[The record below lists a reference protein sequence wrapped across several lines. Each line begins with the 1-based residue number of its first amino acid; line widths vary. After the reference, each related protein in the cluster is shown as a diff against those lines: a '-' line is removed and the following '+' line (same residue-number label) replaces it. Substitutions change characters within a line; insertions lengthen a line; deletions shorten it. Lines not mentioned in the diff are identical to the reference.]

1 MSRDQWGRARVRAS
15 QDMTLARRRA
25 DAEPSAAKFL
35 RDEYPDWA
43 SRLICLARANGV
55 FAVSEI
61 SKGVAILMIG
71 DMVIADELGELIS
84 AVALTMGARL
94 PGA

>member
-1 MSRDQWGRARVRAS
+1 
-15 QDMTLARRRA
+15 MTLDRRRA
-25 DAEPSAAKFL
+25 AAEPSPARFL
-35 RDEYPDWA
+35 RDECPGWA
-43 SRLICLARANGV
+43 SRLICLAKANGV
-55 FAVSEI
+55 FALSEI
-61 SKGVAILMIG
+61 SKGVAIVMIG